1 MVLTNLSWFKVSLLT
16 FVYWLLIALLYVV
29 VGSIT
34 HDTRYLVALMLL
46 TMIVPVAI
54 GLRRHR
60 SELRLWLMMT
70 ASMVLSILA
79 IGVWVGLREMP

>member
-16 FVYWLLIALLYVV
+16 FVYWLLIVLLFGMV
-29 VGSIT
+29 SFFT
-34 HDTRYLVALMLL
+34 HDTRYAVVLMLL
-46 TMIVPVAI
+46 SIIFPIAL
-54 GLRRHR
+54 GLRRDR

-70 ASMVLSILA
+70 ASMVLSFLA